1 MRLNLTGIDTSGKNF
16 EALAGVPTHEGS
28 ETHGGED
35 VAAYAIGKMNAKIEV
50 LNGKG
55 KWLYFFFFLFSFVLC
70 FCLFVLGGVNVRC
83 NG

>member
-55 KWLYFFFFLFSFVLC
+55 KWLYFFFLSFFFCSLFLFVC
-70 FCLFVLGGVNVRC
+70 FRGGEC
-83 NG
+83 QM

>member
-55 KWLYFFFFLFSFVLC
+55 KWLYFFFSFFFCSLFLFVC
-70 FCLFVLGGVNVRC
+70 FRGGEC
-83 NG
+83 QM